1 MKEYLVREEIPA
13 QAKESLKEYPE
24 LLQKL
29 LYYRNLEDA
38 EKAKNFLNPDYEN
51 HLHDP
56 FLMKDMDKAVDRIL
70 RAVKEKERILIYSDY
85 DADGIPAAVVMNDFF
100 NLIGYE
106 NFEIYI
112 PHRHNEG
119 FGLHLEAIDT
129 FKDRIKLMITL
140 DCGIADADEVDHAN
154 AHGIDVIITDHHLPS
169 GRLPKAYAILNAKQD
184 DCGYPY
190 KMLCG
195 AGVAYKLVQALVAS
209 KKFEIKEG
217 KEKWLL
223 DMAGLATLSDMVP
236 LDGENRVL
244 AHYGLKVLRKSPRP
258 GLQKLLAKLRI
269 DQRTLTEDDLGF
281 MIVPRINAASRMG
294 VPMDAFHLLSSKDA
308 GVAGG
313 FAEHLDKINTERKS
327 MVGVMVK
334 EIKKHIEE
342 RENRLGSVI
351 VMGNPNWRPAL
362 LGLAA
367 NSLVEEYDRPVFLWG
382 RKNGNGI
389 KGSCRTDGSVDLVK
403 LMQSVSHLFS
413 EFGGHS
419 ASGGFAVITEKIHE
433 IEEEIVKAYENLKQ
447 DKKEEKLFVDA
458 EISLDDINAKNFELI
473 DKLSPFGVGNPKPV
487 FLLRNVIPSEVK
499 MFGKAKDHL
508 ELSFENSRGY
518 KVRAIGFFT
527 SHDDFDVKVE
537 KNKPISLV
545 ASIEKSYFGNRVELR
560 LRIIDI
566 I

>member
-1 MKEYLVREEIPA
+1 MKEYLVRENVPE
-13 QAKESLKEYPE
+13 KTREDLKEYPE

-29 LYYRNLEDA
+29 LYYRGVENSEIAD
-38 EKAKNFLNPDYEN
+38 KFLNPDYEK
-51 HLHDP
+51 HLHDA
-56 FLMKDMDKAVDRIL
+56 FLMKDMDKAVERIL
-70 RAVKEKERILIYSDY
+70 RAIHNNERILVYSDY
-85 DADGIPAAVVMNDFF
+85 DADGIPAAVIMHDFF
-100 NLIGYE
+100 NLVGFS
-106 NFEIYI
+106 NFEVYI

-140 DCGIADADEVDHAN
+140 DCGIADVTEVDHAN
-154 AHGIDVIITDHHLPS
+154 TNGIDVIITDHHLP
-169 GRLPKAYAILNAKQD
+169 GEVLPKAYAILNAKQK
-184 DCGYPY
+184 DCEYPY

-195 AGVAYKLVQALVAS
+195 AGVAYKLIQALIAS
-209 KKFEIKEG
+209 KKFEIKDG

-269 DQRTLTEDDLGF
+269 DQRTMNEDDLGF

-294 VPMDAFHLLSSKDA
+294 VPMDAFHLLSSKDVA
-308 GVAGG
+308 VAGAH
-313 FAEHLDKINTERKS
+313 AEHLDKINTERKS

-342 RENRLGSVI
+342 RKERLGSVI
-351 VMGNPNWRPAL
+351 VIGNPNWRPAL

-367 NSLVEEYDRPVFLWG
+367 NSLVEEYNRPVFLWG
-382 RKNGNGI
+382 RENGNGI

-419 ASGGFAVITEKIHE
+419 ASGGFAVEQDKIHT
-433 IEEEIVKAYENLKQ
+433 IEEEIVNAYEKV
-447 DKKEEKLFVDA
+447 KKIKEEQKFFADA
-458 EISLDDINAKNFELI
+458 EISIDDVNVKNFELV
-473 DKLSPFGVGNPKPV
+473 DRLAPFGVGNPKPI
-487 FLLRNVIPSEVK
+487 FILKNIIPTEIKV
-499 MFGKAKDHL
+499 FGKAKDHT
-508 ELSFENSRGY
+508 ELTFHNSKNY
-518 KVRAIGFFT
+518 KVKAICFFKKPE
-527 SHDDFDVKVE
+527 DFEIKLG
-537 KNKPISLV
+537 KNMPINLI
-545 ASIEKSYFGNRVELR
+545 ASMEKSYFGNKAELR